1 MTQTLVNLET
11 SQIFNK
17 VEDGTLIVSSK
28 LDIATGAV
36 VTSLSIL
43 GTSDELYTYLTS
55 KMNTMF
61 IQGYNKLVDGGLN
74 EDNGMSLT
82 LSNII
87 RKLKKKPAVWEKVR
101 SDVSADQWYVQIL
114 DHKVLV
120 KPEGIEAVNKFKS
133 PVPGKFMVTFNGIE
147 EDMQL
152 WLRQKLMY

>member
-28 LDIATGAV
+28 LDTETGAV
-36 VTSLSIL
+36 VTSLTIL
-43 GTSDELYTYLTS
+43 GTSDELYKYLTS

-61 IQGYNKLVDGGLN
+61 IQGYNKLVDGRLN
-74 EDNGMSLT
+74 EDNGLSLT

-87 RKLKKKPAVWEKVR
+87 RKLKKKPDVWEKVR

-133 PVPGKFMVTFNGIE
+133 PVQGKFMVTFNGIE

-152 WLRQKLMY
+152 

>member
-28 LDIATGAV
+28 LDTETGAV
-36 VTSLSIL
+36 VTSLTIL
-43 GTSDELYTYLTS
+43 GTSDELYKYLTS

-74 EDNGMSLT
+74 EDNSLSLT

-87 RKLKKKPAVWEKVR
+87 RKLKKKPDVWEKVR

-133 PVPGKFMVTFNGIE
+133 PVQGKFMVTFNGIE

-152 WLRQKLMY
+152 

>member
-28 LDIATGAV
+28 LDTETGAV

-101 SDVSADQWYVQIL
+101 SDASADQWYVQIL

-152 WLRQKLMY
+152 